1 MIIREYRTEDCLEI
15 TKLFYD
21 TVHNIN
27 AKDYTVEQLN
37 AWADGSPDLR
47 IWNDSLLGHYSL
59 VAVKDSRIVGF
70 GDIDLQNGYL
80 DRLFTH
86 KNFQRQGI
94 ASSLCDALE
103 SAVSGSITTNA
114 SITAKPFFEKRKY
127 VVVQE
132 QQVIRKRVVL
142 INYCMKKII

>member
-1 MIIREYRTEDCLEI
+1 MTIREYTTEDCLEI
-15 TKLFYD
+15 TKLFYY
-21 TVHNIN
+21 TVHSIN
-27 AKDYTVEQLN
+27 ARDYTAEQLN
-37 AWADGSPDLR
+37 AWADGSPDLKN
-47 IWNDSLLGHYSL
+47 WNDSFLRHYSL
-59 VAVKDSRIVGF
+59 VAVKNSRIVGF

-114 SITAKPFFEKRKY
+114 SITAKPFFEKRGY
-127 VVVQE
+127 VIIQE
-132 QQVIRKRVVL
+132 QQVIRKQVIL
-142 INYCMKKII
+142 TNYCMKKII